1 MDFND
6 LYHLLGLGG
15 LLGSAAIWVVGL
27 YLTGRE
33 RRISLAGEAL
43 AGALTTLLVP
53 LYMAISGGRLA
64 LWLALPLGCLGLAAG
79 ALRGFTLPLRV
90 VDGGRI
96 VGRQSR
102 LLLLFWGGAL
112 LLQQLATFSGSAALV
127 TLALPLLL
135 FATMAQVA
143 VHGILLLRRL
153 LRLGDWLVPAP
164 T

>member
-1 MDFND
+1 MDFNN

-90 VDGGRI
+90 VDGGQI

-112 LLQQLATFSGSAALV
+112 LLQQLATFSGSAALS
-127 TLALPLLL
+127 TLKPAAAPRTETKS
-135 FATMAQVA
+135 FQ
-143 VHGILLLRRL
+143 RL
-153 LRLGDWLVPAP
+153 IVPFLVEPHFQQPARP
-164 T
+164 PVE